1 MTRAMT
7 LDGDRGAYL
16 YAAAY
21 SQWGDTAAG
30 INWLKKAELLRDPL
44 LWILKVDWRLDP
56 IRNQPEF
63 KAIEARMNF
72 PP

>member
-1 MTRAMT
+1 MT

-30 INWLKKAELLRDPL
+30 INWLKKSGAAARPF
-44 LWILKVDWRLDP
+44 IVDFEGRLAP
-56 IRNQPEF
+56 RSNP
-63 KAIEARMNF
+63 KPA
-72 PP
+72 